1 MCGTLQ
7 MAAIAAAVLVLAAVY
22 VRNRRKKKAGFLG
35 AMIYQPC
42 NVDPLGRGRANCP
55 GYTSGVPPS
64 IDTEEEGGW
73 LCPGLLGVPP

>member
-1 MCGTLQ
+1 MCAWLS
-7 MAAIAAAVLVLAAVY
+7 LAAVAAAALFILLY
-22 VRNRRKKKAGFLG
+22 RRRQKAKSPFLG

-42 NVDPLGRGRANCP
+42 NVDPLGRGRATCT

-73 LCPGLLGVPP
+73 MCPGMLGVPP